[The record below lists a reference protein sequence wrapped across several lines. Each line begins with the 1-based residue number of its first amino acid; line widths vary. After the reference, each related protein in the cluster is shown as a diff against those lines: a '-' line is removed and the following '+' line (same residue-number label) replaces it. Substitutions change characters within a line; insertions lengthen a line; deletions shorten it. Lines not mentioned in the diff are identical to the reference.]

1 MLSVSE
7 CLNASFRLSFTLH
20 QKLTNYNIN
29 SLDHKPPLSFV
40 CTAANAEKSW
50 LMAFRQYT
58 VYKNNN
64 TIKFNFKVNRLY
76 GGNIRDEGLCLY

>member
-1 MLSVSE
+1 MLSGFE

-29 SLDHKPPLSFV
+29 SLDHKQLLSFV
-40 CTAANAEKSW
+40 CTAANAENSW
-50 LMAFRQYT
+50 LMAFMQYT

-64 TIKFNFKVNRLY
+64 TIKFNFKVSRLY
-76 GGNIRDEGLCLY
+76 AVNIRDEGLCLC